1 MPEPSVA
8 PSLPPWWLDEA
19 LAAETDAPEA
29 PALEGEEH
37 ADVAIIGGGY
47 TGLWTALAVKDLDPS
62 AEVVVLESE
71 ICGWGP
77 SGRNGG
83 FLHGYWTHLH
93 RLRASL
99 GDEDALTVARQ
110 SDQVIPSVRAFCDT
124 CDSDVWFRVGGYL
137 KVSTCPEQD
146 AAVEHSIRTAA
157 ELGVPEEAVALDSEQ
172 IAAQCNSPRF
182 RRGVYFRDGATVQ
195 PARLARTLRRVA
207 LERGIRIHE
216 RTRATKLSAG
226 TPSTIVTP
234 GGTVTADEVV
244 VATNAA
250 ETGWKPVS
258 RKLTNFGSY
267 VVLTEPVPELL
278 EEIGW
283 TGGEAITDART
294 FIHYF
299 RTTADGRVVMGS
311 GGGPIG
317 RGGRVDDRFAYD
329 HEAAARAEAGLRGLL
344 PRLADVKVER
354 AWGGPI
360 DVSADQLPFFG
371 TVDGTRVHYG
381 VGYSGHGVGPSWLGG
396 KILASLALRREDE
409 WSTSPLVR
417 IPKASLPPEPFK
429 RVGGG
434 VIRKAMLSVEDAQE
448 EGRRASYVARAVA
461 AVPRMLGMPLGRR

>member
-1 MPEPSVA
+1 M
-8 PSLPPWWLDEA
+8 
-19 LAAETDAPEA
+19 
-29 PALEGEEH
+29 
-37 ADVAIIGGGY
+37 
-47 TGLWTALAVKDLDPS
+47 
-62 AEVVVLESE
+62 LESE

-234 GGTVTADEVV
+234 GGSVTADEVV

-299 RTTADGRVVMGS
+299 RTTADGRV
-311 GGGPIG
+311 
-317 RGGRVDDRFAYD
+317 R
-329 HEAAARAEAGLRGLL
+329 HGL
-344 PRLADVKVER
+344 
-354 AWGGPI
+354 
-360 DVSADQLPFFG
+360 
-371 TVDGTRVHYG
+371 
-381 VGYSGHGVGPSWLGG
+381 
-396 KILASLALRREDE
+396 
-409 WSTSPLVR
+409 
-417 IPKASLPPEPFK
+417 
-429 RVGGG
+429 
-434 VIRKAMLSVEDAQE
+434 
-448 EGRRASYVARAVA
+448 GRRADRTGRAR
-461 AVPRMLGMPLGRR
+461 RRPVRLRP